1 VAVMLIAKTAASGYK
16 RMDLQGM
23 ETAPPAHMRIDD
35 RRFRVLL
42 ILVYVSSALATLLV
56 AALTYWSWAWP
67 VCCLSSGS
75 LPSNRSRLTPT
86 PM

>member
-56 AALTYWSWAWP
+56 AALTYLIAD
-67 VCCLSSGS
+67 CG
-75 LPSNRSRLTPT
+75 
-86 PM
+86 